1 MQQER
6 QSNTLFAEIVGQLS
20 AINFLQAALDKQ
32 RIAPAYLF
40 AGPEGVGR
48 KLTTLRFL
56 EGLINEGSPNKA
68 IRRQLETRNHP
79 DLLWVEP
86 TYIHQG
92 NLITKS
98 VAINENMHRRSLPQ
112 IRLEQ
117 IKEIKR
123 FLSKKPIKANVSM
136 IVIEDIETMNESASN
151 ALLKTIEEPQIGIF
165 ILISRRPEVTLKTIL
180 SRCQKINFNR
190 LNIEEVQKVFNAND
204 ESIKIDI
211 TTISQNKE
219 LLSLANGSPG
229 EMIKHMDNWQN
240 IPNEF
245 WPRLKVITNQ
255 KPIDALAL
263 AKDIVEKLDT
273 EQQIWLISWIQQH
286 FWIKENNFQVIKK
299 LEKLRIQ
306 IQSFVNARLAWEIT
320 LLQINNH

>member
-180 SRCQKINFNR
+180 SRCQKINFKR
-190 LNIEEVQKVFNAND
+190 LNLESIQKVFANRD
-204 ESIKIDI
+204 DSIQ
-211 TTISQNKE
+211 TNLSSLLNEKE
-219 LLSLANGSPG
+219 LISLANGSPG
-229 EMIKHMDNWQN
+229 AIIKQMEIWHS
-240 IPNEF
+240 IPIEL
-245 WPRLKVITNQ
+245 WPRIKEISILS
-255 KPIDALAL
+255 PIDSLSL
-263 AKDIVEKLDT
+263 AKDLTEQLDT
-273 EQQIWLISWIQQH
+273 EQQIWIISWIQQYL
-286 FWIKENNFQVIKK
+286 WIEQTQFKAIKRLEN
-299 LEKLRIQ
+299 LRLQ
-306 IQSFVNARLAWEIT
+306 IQSFINPRLAWEIT
-320 LLQINNH
+320 LLNISNA